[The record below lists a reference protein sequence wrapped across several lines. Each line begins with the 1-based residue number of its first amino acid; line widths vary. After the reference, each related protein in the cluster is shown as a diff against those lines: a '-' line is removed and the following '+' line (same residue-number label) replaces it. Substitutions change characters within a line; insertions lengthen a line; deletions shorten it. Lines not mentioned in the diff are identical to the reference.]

1 MNKTDDNIFKVVQ
14 TLNNKIQIS
23 DDLKIKLTNLD
34 NELGYLEN
42 VNDSQ
47 LKDQSQFLKANEHEY
62 MLGKDNTVKI

>member
-1 MNKTDDNIFKVVQ
+1 MNKTNDNIFKVVQ

-23 DDLKIKLTNLD
+23 DDLKINLTNLD

-47 LKDQSQFLKANEHEY
+47 L
-62 MLGKDNTVKI
+62 

>member
-1 MNKTDDNIFKVVQ
+1 VNKTDDNIFKVVQ
-14 TLNNKIQIS
+14 NLNNKIQIS

-47 LKDQSQFLKANEHEY
+47 L
-62 MLGKDNTVKI
+62 

>member
-14 TLNNKIQIS
+14 NLNNKIQIS

-42 VNDSQ
+42 VND
-47 LKDQSQFLKANEHEY
+47 
-62 MLGKDNTVKI
+62 